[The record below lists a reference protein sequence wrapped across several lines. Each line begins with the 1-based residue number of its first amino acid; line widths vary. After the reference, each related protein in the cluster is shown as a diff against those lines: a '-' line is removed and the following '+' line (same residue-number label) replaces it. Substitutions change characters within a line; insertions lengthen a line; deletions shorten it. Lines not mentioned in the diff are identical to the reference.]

1 MAIKPCRGPILCF
14 LEDRKHSC
22 TDAAGFSA
30 GTGNLVGI
38 DCLGGIGI
46 RMAQLIG
53 GGHGINTAGDQNGCY
68 RMPEC
73 VWVDVGQIVGL
84 AEFIQPIR
92 DTVRVHGGA
101 VILCEKESGIL
112 PDICVAHFRPQL
124 LRLPFLE
131 DIDCFRCQTDRAGTA
146 GLGWTDRYTLSPEY
160 VTNSNPISPTNR
172 IITSLFSVERI
183 LTLLKYAIK

>member
-68 RMPEC
+68 C
-73 VWVDVGQIVGL
+73 VTESMGMNMGQIVGL
-84 AEFIQPIR
+84 AEFVQPVC
-92 DTVRVHGGA
+92 DTVRMHGSSI
-101 VILCEKESGIL
+101 ILCEKESGIL

-124 LRLPFLE
+124 LCLPFLE
-131 DIDCFRCQTDRAGTA
+131 YIDGFGCQTDRTGST
-146 GLGWTDRYTLSPEY
+146 GFWRTDIYIFIY
-160 VTNSNPISPTNR
+160 VHR
-172 IITSLFSVERI
+172 
-183 LTLLKYAIK
+183 